1 LLVTLLIVVIKYS
14 SITTADIVCP
24 APESYAPCSCG
35 LDSSVIGMEE
45 TIAIECFDHF
55 LGDARISDIL
65 DSFLN
70 TPSVSP
76 VSTVALY
83 RNLLTRVPHQIF
95 NFTQLDSV
103 LLDHNSIRTITKNS
117 FNFTRSPRYVWL
129 NNNQM
134 TSMEPDA
141 FQGKLLR

>member
-1 LLVTLLIVVIKYS
+1 MKYS
-14 SITTADIVCP
+14 SMTSADIVCP
-24 APESYAPCSCG
+24 PPESYAPCGCG
-35 LDSSVIGMEE
+35 LDVTASGVED

-55 LGDARISDIL
+55 LGDARISEIL
-65 DSFLN
+65 DAFIN

-83 RNLLTRVPHQIF
+83 RNLLTRVPEQIF

-103 LLDHNSIRTITKNS
+103 FLDHNSIRTIHKNS
-117 FNFTRSPRYVWL
+117 FYFTRSPRYVWL

-141 FQGKLLR
+141 FQGFCFSFQN